1 MILQADP
8 GRSFAA
14 QKEEIQEA
22 VERVLN
28 SSWYILGKE
37 NQNFEAA
44 FAQYNDV
51 PFCLGVANGTD
62 AIEIILRA
70 LGTGQGDLV
79 ATVGNTAVATVSA
92 IERTGAEVRF
102 ADIEEGKFTMS
113 AASLDALLAAEPRIK
128 AVVAV
133 HLFGAPAE
141 MESIMEVAGKYALPV
156 IEDCA
161 QAHGAMYHSSKCG
174 TMGIAGSFSFYP
186 TKNLGAFGD
195 GGAVVTSN
203 RELYQ
208 KMCALRQY
216 GWVKRYISDCTGI
229 NSRLDEMQAAVL
241 SVKLPR
247 LDENNLRRRHI
258 ANMYRQGL
266 GDIKEIILPQEPLE
280 CFHVYHQFVIRVPGS
295 LRESLCEFLK
305 GKNIGTAIH
314 YPEPIPRQPAYAHV
328 PLTVSLENTFAI
340 NDEILSLPMYPEL
353 TDEEVKEIIAALRGF
368 FA

>member
-14 QKEEIQEA
+14 QKEEIQQA

-37 NQNFEAA
+37 NQNFEAS
-44 FAQYNDV
+44 FAQYHNV
-51 PFCLGVANGTD
+51 PYALGVANGTD

-102 ADIEEGKFTMS
+102 ADIEKGKFTMS
-113 AASLDALLAAEPRIK
+113 AASLESLLAAEPRIK
-128 AVVAV
+128 AVIAV
-133 HLFGAPAE
+133 HLFGAAAD
-141 MESIMEVAGKYALPV
+141 MESIMAVAKKYDIPV

-195 GGAVVTSN
+195 GGAVITSN
-203 RELYQ
+203 RELYE
-208 KMCALRQY
+208 KMAALRQY
-216 GWVKRYISDCTGI
+216 GWVKRYISDCSGI

-247 LDENNLRRRHI
+247 LDENNLRRRYI

-280 CFHVYHQFVIRVPGS
+280 CFHVYHQFVIRVPKTA
-295 LRESLCEFLK
+295 REVLCEFLK
-305 GKNIGTAIH
+305 GKNIGTAVH
-314 YPEPIPRQPAYAHV
+314 YPEPIPRQPAYIHI
-328 PLTVSLENTFAI
+328 PLTVPLENTFAV

-353 TDEEVKEIIAALRGF
+353 SDEEVKVIIAALREF